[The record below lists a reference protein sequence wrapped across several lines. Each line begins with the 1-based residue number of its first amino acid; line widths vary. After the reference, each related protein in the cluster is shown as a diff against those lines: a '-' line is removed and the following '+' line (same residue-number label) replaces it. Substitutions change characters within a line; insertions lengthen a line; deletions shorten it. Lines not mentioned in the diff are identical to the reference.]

1 MIDANTSVT
10 AKENGTKTYSVG
22 EAGGLVGNHSTE
34 HGTGVPK
41 LVNTKHSNMN

>member
-22 EAGGLVGNHSTE
+22 WGLVGNHSTE